1 MFFHP
6 EAFFQVNQPFFT
18 TGGVFLEIPWQVAL
32 PKLQSLTFGRAF
44 HQTFKLPITLEYLI
58 CSGSFSQHLE
68 MSLPDSL
75 RSLTCSDSC
84 YEKLEACEFPKKLEV
99 LRLGACFNQPLKNL
113 KEDFLR
119 NLRSLAFG
127 YMFNQNLVGV
137 NWPPDLR
144 SLAFGHRFNRAMQ
157 HVDLPKTLEYLSFG
171 HNFNQSLEATILP
184 STLQHLQFGDMFNQP
199 LDHMAFPNL
208 SSLVFGDAFNQ
219 SLKNVGLPVL
229 ESMTLG
235 LSFNQVIDWPEGL
248 QSLSLGSVFE
258 HTLDHLPETLRELS
272 CRRIYQESLD
282 GVELPSQLQSLRF
295 GHSFDLS
302 LDGVKLPST
311 LQHLEFGYGFNQP
324 LDQVTFPTLKTLTF
338 AGGFNQNLCNLP
350 KTLRSLNLGHDFAK
364 SFPVIRNLQR
374 FECNG
379 LRVAVEQEERL
390 GCKFS
395 RE

>member
-1 MFFHP
+1 MDEVEMIDVHVSSLIGESFLLRISASKAGEDLIEKVSERVPKKVGAHILLMHGTRVLSRH
-6 EAFFQVNQPFFT
+6 ESLTDQGLKGTVDVSIVYATVDLLTAWQNLRDQSESERGVENVSLEGIT
-18 TGGVFLEIPWQVAL
+18 EVKGMTGGALDSLDRLPSLE
-32 PKLQSLTFGRAF
+32 SLTFHYLF
-44 HQTFKLPITLEYLI
+44 NQTLK
-58 CSGSFSQHLE
+58 
-68 MSLPDSL
+68 DV
-75 RSLTCSDSC
+75 
-84 YEKLEACEFPKKLEV
+84 KFPKKLQ
-99 LRLGACFNQPLKNL
+99 RLTFT
-113 KEDFLR
+113 D
-119 NLRSLAFG
+119 S
-127 YMFNQNLVGV
+127 
-137 NWPPDLR
+137 
-144 SLAFGHRFNRAMQ
+144 
-157 HVDLPKTLEYLSFG
+157 
-171 HNFNQSLEATILP
+171 FNQSLEDVILP

-235 LSFNQVIDWPEGL
+235 LSFNKVIDWPEGL

-272 CRRIYQESLD
+272 CRRMYQESLD

-324 LDQVTFPTLKTLTF
+324 LDQATFPTLKTLTF